1 MILLYVAHK
10 RYRKEG
16 WGDRNT
22 DFATEWKT
30 EAWNRFGLAEN
41 VTEMRWNSMEWLSS
55 GFENKRCEK
64 ALHRPDVQRKGNAQK
79 CIANE
84 LNGNQQLWKSMA

>member
-1 MILLYVAHK
+1 MIHAYVAHK

-16 WGDRNT
+16 WHDKYT

-30 EAWNRFGLAEN
+30 GAWNRFGSELNRNE
-41 VTEMRWNSMEWLSS
+41 TRRKREECLST

-64 ALHRPDVQRKGNAQK
+64 ALHRSDGQRKGIAQTS
-79 CIANE
+79 AE
-84 LNGNQQLWKSMA
+84 

>member
-1 MILLYVAHK
+1 MIHVYMAHK

-16 WGDRNT
+16 WPDRNT

-30 EAWNRFGLAEN
+30 EAWNRFGLAKN
-41 VTEMRWNSMEWLSS
+41 VNEMRRKREELLST

-64 ALHRPDVQRKGNAQK
+64 ALHRSDGH
-79 CIANE
+79 
-84 LNGNQQLWKSMA
+84 